1 MPFLNDKRVKYIEK
15 ANGGTASALN
25 AGIRNSIGDYLVWLS
40 SDDLFVEDKIQNQ
53 LLFMEKNNF
62 HISYTNFSRINEKGV
77 VTNERAAVHPI
88 SRKKLCIR
96 LLKGCP
102 INGSTIMMKREVYNK
117 VGKFNEKLSCTQD
130 YDYWLRTI
138 LQYNFGYLDEPL
150 TLYRVHNQMGS
161 IKHRTKLLN
170 EANLLKRRYRP
181 LLLRIINR
189 L

>member
-1 MPFLNDKRVKYIEK
+1 MPFLKDKRVKYIEK

-25 AGIRNSIGDYLVWLS
+25 AGIRISKGNYIVWLS
-40 SDDLFVEDKIQNQ
+40 SDDFFVKDKVQKQ
-53 LLFMEKNNF
+53 FLFMQKNNF

-77 VTNERAAVHPI
+77 VIKERAAIHPV

-102 INGSTIMMKREVYNK
+102 INGSTIMIKREVYNK
-117 VGKFNEKLSCTQD
+117 VGKFNEKLACTQD

-138 LQYNFGYLDEPL
+138 QHYNFGYLDEPL
-150 TLYRVHNQMGS
+150 TLYRVHNKMGS

-170 EANLLKRRYRP
+170 EANLLKRKHRP
-181 LLLRIINR
+181 LLLRTINR